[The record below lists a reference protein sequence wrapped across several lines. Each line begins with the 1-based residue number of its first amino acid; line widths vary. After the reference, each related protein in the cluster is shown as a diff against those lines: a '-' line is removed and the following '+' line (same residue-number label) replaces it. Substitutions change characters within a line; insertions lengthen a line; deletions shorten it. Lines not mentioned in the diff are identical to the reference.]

1 MHKEEC
7 VKKDFCGA
15 GMPFEENKKLKFI
28 QHLKSIKAPSLIYA
42 DLESS
47 IKEIRGCKNN
57 WEKPSAV
64 KVAEHISCSYTMS
77 TIWTFDDI
85 ENKHDV

>member
-1 MHKEEC
+1 MTVIFLSELCSFLQNKNLELHKEEC

-57 WEKPSAV
+57 
-64 KVAEHISCSYTMS
+64 
-77 TIWTFDDI
+77 
-85 ENKHDV
+85 